1 MVLVGKRV
9 QLKITHDWNYASTEI
24 MHRLNLYKASVYI
37 TLLSSCCAVGVTKQ
51 GGVCIPRV
59 KTLIKTCP
67 ERSRRHW
74 FTDSALGRVE
84 SRCIQCVKHIL
95 WNAKHG
101 WSYFFDRKVSNS
113 TASEAHSERV
123 SWRCARQPMVG
134 SLEAQWI
141 PGIRSGVLGT
151 MEELVVFGQS
161 WVNVSVTSLLPDLAS
176 NCGGWLNTR
185 RSIWIGPE

>member
-1 MVLVGKRV
+1 
-9 QLKITHDWNYASTEI
+9 

-37 TLLSSCCAVGVTKQ
+37 VVWLLCYWSYWTRRCMYTLDSA
-51 GGVCIPRV
+51 RV

-101 WSYFFDRKVSNS
+101 WAYFFDRRWVIPQLLKLIVREYPGDVPGNQRWS
-113 TASEAHSERV
+113 TMNYWPLLLR
-123 SWRCARQPMVG
+123 
-134 SLEAQWI
+134 
-141 PGIRSGVLGT
+141 IRSGVLGT

-176 NCGGWLNTR
+176 NCGGWLDTR
-185 RSIWIGPE
+185 RSIWNRLWIR